1 MEISMKKS
9 TTILLAG
16 FASLSVMGHA
26 YAASSE
32 AEEAYR
38 AAKNNASES
47 YKVAR
52 EKCNQMSGNPKDL
65 CIEEAKAAEIRSKA
79 DAKAKYKNTPKAYTD
94 ARIAIADADFSVA
107 KERCNAKAGDAKKL
121 CLEEARAAHTKTVV
135 DAKSGKEIREVQKDA
150 TEDKL
155 DADYKV
161 EAEKCERLGGSTKDA
176 CVAAAKA
183 KYGK

>member
-1 MEISMKKS
+1 MKKS

-52 EKCNQMSGNPKDL
+52 EKCNQLSGNPKDL
-65 CIEEAKAAEIRSKA
+65 CI
-79 DAKAKYKNTPKAYTD
+79 
-94 ARIAIADADFSVA
+94 
-107 KERCNAKAGDAKKL
+107 
-121 CLEEARAAHTKTVV
+121 EEARAAHTKTVV

-161 EAEKCERLGGSTKDA
+161 ELERCERLGSTTKDA
-176 CVAAAKA
+176 CVAAVKA

>member
-1 MEISMKKS
+1 MKKS
-9 TTILLAG
+9 TSIFLAG
-16 FASLSVMGHA
+16 FASLSVMGQV
-26 YAASSE
+26 YAASPE

-38 AAKNNASES
+38 VAKNNATES

-65 CIEEAKAAEIRSKA
+65 CIEEAKAAETRSKA
-79 DAKAKYKNTPKAYTD
+79 EAEAKYKNTPKAYME

-121 CLEEARAAHTKTVV
+121 CLEEARAVHTKTVV
-135 DAKSGKEIREVQKDA
+135 DAKSGKEISDVKKDA
-150 TEDKL
+150 SEDKL

-161 EAEKCERLGGSTKDA
+161 ELERCERLGGSTKDA

>member
-1 MEISMKKS
+1 MEINMKKS
-9 TTILLAG
+9 MNIFLAG

-32 AEEAYR
+32 AEDAYR
-38 AAKNNASES
+38 TTKNSASES

-65 CIEEAKAAEIRSKA
+65 CIEEAKAAEVRSKA
-79 DAKAKYKNTPKAYTD
+79 DAEAKYKNTPKAYTD

-135 DAKSGKEIREVQKDA
+135 DAKAGKEIREVQKDA
-150 TEDKL
+150 NEDKL

-161 EAEKCERLGGSTKDA
+161 DVERCERMGGSTKDA
-176 CVAAAKA
+176 CVASAKA